1 MDAEIINAI
10 KDLGGLAWMGAITW
24 MVLRWRFKEAKAV
37 KSEKYANGNGLN
49 RRLTDKVPGNPGHSL
64 FEVLDSK
71 LDELDYNHT
80 AFKKEAR
87 EDIKKL
93 FKCVSH
99 IEGVLEIRPPE

>member
-24 MVLRWRFKEAKAV
+24 MVLRWRFKEARATKNG
-37 KSEKYANGNGLN
+37 KNANGNGLN

-64 FEVLDSK
+64 FDVLDEK
-71 LDELDYNHT
+71 IGDLDNNHA
-80 AFKKEAR
+80 AFKKEVR
-87 EDIKKL
+87 EDVKKL

-99 IEGVLEIRPPE
+99 IEGVLEIRPPK